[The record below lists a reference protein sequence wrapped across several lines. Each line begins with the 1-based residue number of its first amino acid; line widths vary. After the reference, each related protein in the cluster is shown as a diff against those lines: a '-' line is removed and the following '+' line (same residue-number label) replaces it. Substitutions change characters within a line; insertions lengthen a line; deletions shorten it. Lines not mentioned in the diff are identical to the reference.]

1 MASLENG
8 GDDHV
13 LELSVREVSA
23 LEIDAG
29 GEVPEEISPLLSQA
43 ERPKINIFTVSYP
56 RRKPRVRIIA
66 C

>member
-1 MASLENG
+1 MATPENG

-13 LELSVREVSA
+13 VELSVREVSPS
-23 LEIDAG
+23 EIHA
-29 GEVPEEISPLLSQA
+29 GEVSDEISPLLSQS

-56 RRKPRVRIIA
+56 RRKPRVRLIA